1 MFKFHGSVSR
11 RTWASDQAANS
22 RVRGSRVLLK
32 TSTLKVKKLL
42 SLLQINFKKK
52 NKRTGAFCYDAA
64 ASTGLF
70 RLSQMTSWA
79 LLCLAFD
86 WDFGKR
92 EEEKKR

>member
-1 MFKFHGSVSR
+1 
-11 RTWASDQAANS
+11 
-22 RVRGSRVLLK
+22 LLK

-52 NKRTGAFCYDAA
+52 NKRTGAFCYDTAA
-64 ASTGLF
+64 CTGLF

-86 WDFGKR
+86 EILGREKRGKKKKKIKS
-92 EEEKKR
+92 EYSEKSRKS